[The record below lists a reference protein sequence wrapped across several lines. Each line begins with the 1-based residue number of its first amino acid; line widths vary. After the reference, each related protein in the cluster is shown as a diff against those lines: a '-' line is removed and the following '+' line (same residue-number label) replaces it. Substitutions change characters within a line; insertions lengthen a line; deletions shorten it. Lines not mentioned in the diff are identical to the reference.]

1 MAGTSRPGAG
11 AISEFERLEAALNQL
26 LRQTR
31 TPRLSD
37 GVRARARLDVD
48 RAAYM
53 HLVRIAALGPIRL
66 SDLAADLGVELS
78 TVSRQIASLEGKGYV
93 VRTIDPDDRRAAL
106 IELSAAG
113 RATMQKMR
121 AAWQATIQDLL
132 VDWKESDVDRLA
144 KLLERFNE
152 SLVKHLER

>member
-1 MAGTSRPGAG
+1 MADISRPGEG
-11 AISEFERLEAALNQL
+11 ASSQFERLEAALNQL

-53 HLVRIAALGPIRL
+53 HLVRIAALGPMRL

-78 TVSRQIASLEGKGYV
+78 TVSRQIAALEAKGYV
-93 VRTIDPDDRRAAL
+93 VRSVDPDDRRAVL
-106 IELSAAG
+106 IDLSPAGGAA
-113 RATMQKMR
+113 MKKMR
-121 AAWQATIQDLL
+121 NAWQATIQDLL
-132 VDWKESDVDRLA
+132 VDWKHSDVDRLA